1 MPEEKPML
9 AFGEQARGIGCYWGH
24 AEMSGESVEGCF
36 CRRCTACLR
45 WGRQAREKECYSFVY
60 TVKPSESKAMMPPT
74 ADTPPQPQRLHAV
87 PERSVPSDP
96 PMK

>member
-1 MPEEKPML
+1 ML
-9 AFGEQARGIGCYWGH
+9 AFGEQARGMVRSLGGG
-24 AEMSGESVEGCF
+24 AEMSGGSVEGCF
-36 CRRCTACLR
+36 RRRCTACPR
-45 WGRQAREKECYSFVY
+45 WGRHARGMVRYSFVY
-60 TVKPSESKAMMPPT
+60 TVMPSESKAMMPPT